1 MKRKGDEYKQS
12 TYKPS
17 WQVLCLAGLV
27 WALIIAVIV
36 LWTGAARAQAAGFVT
51 CLDTNL
57 AEFGYPVC
65 ED

>member
-36 LWTGAARAQAAGFVT
+36 LWAGAARAQDYIVVDGMARGWET
-51 CLDTNL
+51 DQ
-57 AEFGYPVC
+57 
-65 ED
+65 